1 VALEFAQLRGG
12 QGAPE
17 RDPLVRHTE
26 IAARAMGFR
35 AVTCGARA
43 EADSL
48 GLHVLPI
55 VYSSSMARRNETGPE
70 WSNLRLSQTCCS
82 ER

>member
-1 VALEFAQLRGG
+1 MALEFAQLGDG

-17 RDPLVRHTE
+17 RDPLVRDTE

-35 AVTCGARA
+35 AITCGAGA

-55 VYSSSMARRNETGPE
+55 AYSSSMTRRNETGPE
-70 WSNLRLSQTCCS
+70 WSNLHLSQTC
-82 ER
+82 